1 MASKHLDSRANLQAG
16 KRDWQTGRQAGR
28 QEREHNYRA
37 SESPLVACPPPKS
50 LPPPWIHRLVHP
62 SSTLLLRTTP
72 TLSPVLSAAS
82 FVRTVVRRP
91 LRSPL
96 LGALVI
102 QSCSESVYQYIFGP
116 LVSVLFFFFFPSTNR
131 VCRFGSRCRFLCKRI
146 SRAFFGSKAW
156 QLAILCQQRTDLPF
170 VPASRHILSS
180 RLSSSSPRLSSSL
193 LELSSFPRASEGRFG
208 GEVERG
214 LVYTT
219 RETRYPPWWRV
230 YRIDSTVL
238 VNFRR
243 KEKILKGSRFIILCF
258 RKEDAQMEFL
268 VKESEEEYLRDD
280 K

>member
-1 MASKHLDSRANLQAG
+1 MCVG
-16 KRDWQTGRQAGR
+16 
-28 QEREHNYRA
+28 
-37 SESPLVACPPPKS
+37 LV
-50 LPPPWIHRLVHP
+50 
-62 SSTLLLRTTP
+62 
-72 TLSPVLSAAS
+72 PVAAS
-82 FVRTVVRRP
+82 CAK
-91 LRSPL
+91 
-96 LGALVI
+96 GYLV
-102 QSCSESVYQYIFGP
+102 
-116 LVSVLFFFFFPSTNR
+116 
-131 VCRFGSRCRFLCKRI
+131 RFLEAKR
-146 SRAFFGSKAW
+146 GSL
-156 QLAILCQQRTDLPF
+156 QSS
-170 VPASRHILSS
+170 ASNALTCLSS
-180 RLSSSSPRLSSSL
+180 RHHDTFFLLVSPRLSSSL

>member
-1 MASKHLDSRANLQAG
+1 MDPPLGTPLLDVASSHYSYSFSGAF
-16 KRDWQTGRQAGR
+16 
-28 QEREHNYRA
+28 
-37 SESPLVACPPPKS
+37 S
-50 LPPPWIHRLVHP
+50 RLVR
-62 SSTLLLRTTP
+62 SYGRS
-72 TLSPVLSAAS
+72 SAAS
-82 FVRTVVRRP
+82 LSSPRCPRHSIV
-91 LRSPL
+91 LREC
-96 LGALVI
+96 I
-102 QSCSESVYQYIFGP
+102 SVYLWAFSFG
-116 LVSVLFFFFFPSTNR
+116 LVFFFFPSTNR

-230 YRIDSTVL
+230 YRIDSVL

>member
-1 MASKHLDSRANLQAG
+1 M
-16 KRDWQTGRQAGR
+16 
-28 QEREHNYRA
+28 
-37 SESPLVACPPPKS
+37 
-50 LPPPWIHRLVHP
+50 
-62 SSTLLLRTTP
+62 
-72 TLSPVLSAAS
+72 
-82 FVRTVVRRP
+82 
-91 LRSPL
+91 
-96 LGALVI
+96 
-102 QSCSESVYQYIFGP
+102 
-116 LVSVLFFFFFPSTNR
+116 
-131 VCRFGSRCRFLCKRI
+131 CRFGSRCRFLCKRI

-193 LELSSFPRASEGRFG
+193 LVSPRALLVSSRERRPIRWGSREGARIYNA
-208 GEVERG
+208 RNPIPS
-214 LVYTT
+214 LVD
-219 RETRYPPWWRV
+219 V